1 MMVDDRIPLA
11 AFKSGK
17 IGRNDFII
25 VYDGSDIG
33 SDKQLA
39 QLTGT
44 ISELTVTAT
53 TNKVDNSRLH
63 IKLLK
68 QLKITIVE

>member
-1 MMVDDRIPLA
+1 MLNETFISAV
-11 AFKSGK
+11 FKSGEM
-17 IGRNDFII
+17 GRNDLVM
-25 VYDGSDIG
+25 VYDGSDIS

-53 TNKVDNSRLH
+53 TNKV
-63 IKLLK
+63 
-68 QLKITIVE
+68 